1 MATMNKDRIEI
12 KDVAKELK
20 TQVSVINQL
29 TTQLT
34 TQRNLVGP
42 KKAEIVRIRRE
53 ALKNIVFITAAGI
66 VNELLVADVYGV
78 LRAQVSNKHF
88 KDSVVINEVLKGLL
102 EEACKVSSE
111 GAKDLSLTELAKLIE
126 TPYGYEP
133 KPEDKAKQ
141 ANSDDVLAVVNTDE
155 GSVSDVVTAS
165 EVPEV
170 DGVHVVD
177 ITDVNGNNVVF
188 DKDNKT
194 LYAAE
199 GEGEHPSTTEGEVV
213 RKTFFGKMK
222 DGIVSAA
229 VWIKDVLCC
238 IYNTVW
244 RSIHSAC
251 SYILAALVIGGAFV
265 WAGAQ
270 WVFEKVKSPFTKND
284 EKSVEVA
291 DTIPVAAV

>member
-1 MATMNKDRIEI
+1 MATMNKELNRVEI
-12 KDVAKELK
+12 NVAKELK

-29 TTQLT
+29 TTQLGN
-34 TQRNLVGP
+34 RNLVGL
-42 KKAEIVRIRRE
+42 KKAEVVKIRRE
-53 ALKNIVFITAAGI
+53 ALKNVIYITAAGI
-66 VNELLVADVYGV
+66 VNELVDADVYGV

-88 KDSVVINEVLKGLL
+88 KDSVVINEILKGLL

-111 GAKDLSLTELAKLIE
+111 GAKDLSLVELARLIE
-126 TPYGYEP
+126 TPYEYE
-133 KPEDKAKQ
+133 PEDKAKQ

-194 LYAAE
+194 LYAATT
-199 GEGEHPSTTEGEVV
+199 EGEHPSTTEGEVV

-229 VWIKDVLCC
+229 VWIKNTLCS

-244 RSIHSAC
+244 SAIKKFC
-251 SYILAALVIGGAFV
+251 SYILAALVIGGLYV